1 MLVTLRGQMLNQGT
15 FLSYYILVCCGDA
28 TSWFVDS
35 KENNKFDLEVK
46 GLKRIMLKFFCIIY
60 LTLVSIIIL

>member
-1 MLVTLRGQMLNQGT
+1 M
-15 FLSYYILVCCGDA
+15 
-28 TSWFVDS
+28 VDS